1 VITSGGF
8 TAAFDIL
15 GPIFGQ
21 AGGIEV
27 VTEYAPPWAVDLNP
41 SRFAW
46 RVAKTADILI
56 LNRPPLDELTD
67 AGHIRPES
75 RVDLVRSVIGMAVR
89 SGAPKPDIS
98 TREALFETLLAAD
111 SIGYSASV
119 SGTYLTTVVFPGL
132 GIWEQIQPKTTRIV
146 TERVAS
152 VVARG
157 EVEIGFQQISA
168 ILPIEGANF
177 AGTIPNELQQPSTF
191 SAGIM
196 ERAANPEAAQRLI
209 QFLSSESVAGIIE
222 STGLRPV
229 VWERDQ

>member
-75 RVDLVRSVIGMAVR
+75 RVDLVRSV
-89 SGAPKPDIS
+89 
-98 TREALFETLLAAD
+98 LAA
-111 SIGYSASV
+111 IGYSASV
-119 SGTYLTTVVFPGL
+119 SGTYLDSLNG
-132 GIWEQIQPKTTRIV
+132 
-146 TERVAS
+146 
-152 VVARG
+152 
-157 EVEIGFQQISA
+157 
-168 ILPIEGANF
+168 
-177 AGTIPNELQQPSTF
+177 
-191 SAGIM
+191 
-196 ERAANPEAAQRLI
+196 
-209 QFLSSESVAGIIE
+209 
-222 STGLRPV
+222 
-229 VWERDQ
+229 RDLYS